1 MSSFNSSDR
10 LIPKLSTDISIFNNI
25 QQFTPSQCKDFK
37 SCMATHRLLSSL
49 QYYTSLKSQNTRE
62 SWTVFT
68 NFSHQ
73 VYKNTLLIQ
82 DFYHFQKQHDQQLYH
97 IAKYASDIGKSCGA
111 CDVDSCDYTSRHYRV
126 QNICITKDDMDPNIR
141 FYASTLDSFYF
152 YPSHLHHVELRCIE
166 REEDLIEDDDTKDD
180 SYDPEFA

>member
-1 MSSFNSSDR
+1 M
-10 LIPKLSTDISIFNNI
+10 
-25 QQFTPSQCKDFK
+25 
-37 SCMATHRLLSSL
+37 
-49 QYYTSLKSQNTRE
+49 
-62 SWTVFT
+62 FT

-180 SYDPEFA
+180 SYDPEFARIHDIISSTREASNRFNRVSPESKFNHGTDESIQTEEELNE